1 MKHLIILVI
10 LAGCAAT
17 SPPQLPAQTD
27 DTCEAANYADLLG
40 QDATALETTLLLGKV
55 RVIRPGD
62 LVTMDFLSDRINFM
76 IAADNRIAAINCG

>member
-1 MKHLIILVI
+1 MKNIIILLI

-17 SPPQLPAQTD
+17 PPQLPPQTA
-27 DTCEAANYADLLG
+27 DTCNAATYETLLG

-62 LVTMDFLSDRINFM
+62 AVTMDFLADRINFM
-76 IAADNRIAAINCG
+76 IDDNGRIAKISCG